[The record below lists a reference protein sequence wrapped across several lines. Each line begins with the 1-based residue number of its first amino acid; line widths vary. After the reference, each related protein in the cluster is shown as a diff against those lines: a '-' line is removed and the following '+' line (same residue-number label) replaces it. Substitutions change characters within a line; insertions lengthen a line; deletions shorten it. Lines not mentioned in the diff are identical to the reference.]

1 MKKTGFLLITILL
14 CFSCTKKQIEK
25 TETGPYV
32 EPLKMVFVGG
42 GEYIMGN
49 LDNDDKDIFSDNVV
63 PHKVS
68 VSSFLIST
76 TEITQSLYREIM
88 QDEKWYDPQK
98 INYPIRDVPWYNA
111 VEFCNRLSE
120 RDGFEKCYTIE
131 DKNVICNFEANG
143 YRLPTEAEWE
153 FAAYGGNLSQ
163 RYRYSGANDSYEV
176 INYDADGIYEVGKYK
191 PNELGLYDMTGN
203 ASEWCW
209 DFYDAVL
216 YPKSQTKNP
225 KGLSNSDGEKYWRV
239 VKGGCYYR
247 IKPIPYRMGLNPE
260 TAVLGSNGSFA
271 VGFRICQT
279 IIE

>member
-1 MKKTGFLLITILL
+1 MNKFFIVLLLSLFFL
-14 CFSCTKKQIEK
+14 SCTKKENVENI
-25 TETGPYV
+25 PRA
-32 EPLKMVFVGG
+32 EPLKMIFVDG

-49 LDNDDKDIFSDNVV
+49 LENDDKDIFSDNVV

-76 TEITQSLYREIM
+76 TEITQSLYREIIE
-88 QDEKWYDPQK
+88 DEKWYDPQK
-98 INYPIRDVPWYNA
+98 INCPVRDVSWYSA

-120 RDGFEKCYTIE
+120 RDGLEKCYTIDGE
-131 DKNVICNFEANG
+131 NVICNFKANG

-163 RYRYSGANDSYEV
+163 RYRYSGANDIYE
-176 INYDADGIYEVGKYK
+176 ITNYDSDGIYEVAKYK

-225 KGLSNSDGEKYWRV
+225 TGLSNSDGKNYWRV
-239 VKGGCYYR
+239 VKGGCFYR
-247 IKPIPYRMGLNPE
+247 IKPIPYRMGLDPE
-260 TAVLGSNGSFA
+260 TALLGSKGSFA
-271 VGFRICQT
+271 VGFRICQSV
-279 IIE
+279 IEED